1 MLLLFPLFTG
11 IVLPKGGG
19 QWPPEVVASGRK
31 WSQDVGG
38 ARGRSWASGA
48 FPSAARLPLGWVVT
62 LAKAGVQIHYVFVCR
77 CGFPGSFASCVDLAW
92 HTIYLSPGG
101 GEGTNHASRHP
112 PPSGGPSSTGRRDT

>member
-1 MLLLFPLFTG
+1 MAAPG
-11 IVLPKGGG
+11 
-19 QWPPEVVASGRK
+19 GRK
-31 WSQDVGG
+31 WSQVVGG

-48 FPSAARLPLGWVVT
+48 CASAVRLPLGWVVT

-77 CGFPGSFASCVDLAW
+77 YGFPGSLPGSLASCVDLVW